1 MQERGNHAVVN
12 KIAAQPS
19 PGDTD
24 NRLPAGTTLL
34 PSTVTAHTL
43 HTCSGRDSE
52 THRRYPISAVMPS
65 PGVTTRCRDDGT
77 AGGTWM
83 LSTANPALSMSSSP
97 SSWMTIWKKSHVT
110 SMARR
115 ATGRQP
121 RAHNRATPQRETCV
135 IYDAADW
142 VHANSRRSPRTR
154 PVCGCGAV
162 PVQVSTEEQRQYE
175 CGCCRTAVR
184 HTAVE
189 HDDDDGR
196 DGQGAAS
203 GCAVT
208 HRHTQPTAV
217 TGCAHRCGRTGAP
230 SPHANTV

>member
-97 SSWMTIWKKSHVT
+97 SSWTTIWKKSHGVNGT
-110 SMARR
+110 
-115 ATGRQP
+115 TGRLEENP
-121 RAHNRATPQRETCV
+121 GHTHGATPQRETFM

-142 VHANSRRSPRTR
+142 VHANSRRGPRTR
-154 PVCGCGAV
+154 PVCRRGAV
-162 PVQVSTEEQRQYE
+162 SVQVSTEEQRQHE
-175 CGCCRTAVR
+175 CGCSRTAVR

-189 HDDDDGR
+189 HDNDGR
-196 DGQGAAS
+196 DDQGAAS